1 MNSKTIQTPAT
12 PQDVKAYKKA
22 MQHSEATRKVFE
34 RLALA
39 LGYTAEEISQ
49 MGNSMAECM
58 EQIAILQKQVAL
70 MAEEIKQGAK
80 QLSSDMAEE
89 LAQLKREQREFGRS
103 RLAQFGK
110 TSPNRKRYVKKRPY
124 WFRTRS
130 FCVRSPYG

>member
-1 MNSKTIQTPAT
+1 MKRN
-12 PQDVKAYKKA
+12 
-22 MQHSEATRKVFE
+22 VFE
-34 RLALA
+34 QLALA

-49 MGNSMAECM
+49 MGNNMAECM
-58 EQIAILQKQVAL
+58 GQMLEQQIKADEMVKELQQKCR
-70 MAEEIKQGAK
+70 M
-80 QLSSDMAEE
+80 LSSDVAEE

-110 TSPNRKRYVKKRPY
+110 TSPNRKRYAKPRPY

>member
-1 MNSKTIQTPAT
+1 MNSVTIQTPAT
-12 PQDVKAYKKA
+12 PKDVKAYKRA
-22 MQHSEATRKVFE
+22 MYNAATRKAFE

-49 MGNSMAECM
+49 MGNNMAECM
-58 EQIAILQKQVAL
+58 EQIAMLQKQAAL
-70 MAEEIKQGAK
+70 MAEEIKGGVK
-80 QLSSDMAEE
+80 QLSSDVAEE

-110 TSPNRKRYVKKRPY
+110 TFPNRKRYAKPRPY

>member
-1 MNSKTIQTPAT
+1 MNSVTIQTPAT
-12 PQDVKAYKKA
+12 PKDVKAYKRA
-22 MQHSEATRKVFE
+22 MYNAATRKAFDG
-34 RLALA
+34 LALA

-49 MGNSMAECM
+49 MANNMAECM
-58 EQIAILQKQVAL
+58 EQIAMLQKQAAL
-70 MAEEIKQGAK
+70 MAEEIKRGVK
-80 QLSSDMAEE
+80 RLSSDVAEE

-110 TSPNRKRYVKKRPY
+110 TFPNRKRYAKPRPY

>member
-1 MNSKTIQTPAT
+1 
-12 PQDVKAYKKA
+12 
-22 MQHSEATRKVFE
+22 MQHSDATRKVFE

-39 LGYTAEEISQ
+39 LGYTAEDIRQ

-58 EQIAILQKQVAL
+58 EQIAMLQKQVAL

-80 QLSSDMAEE
+80 QLSSEMAEE